1 MLIPI
6 PDVEIWCH
14 ESELKYAFWAC
25 ATGID
30 ADLYVPHYLHPSRFK
45 WKTFNRDSFQIWPGV
60 TLHHTPGH
68 TEGSITMEV
77 ALLESGHVIMTGDLF
92 HVRENWE
99 DGRPQGF
106 LCRDWAA
113 WHRSLGFV
121 RHLVQLRKG
130 RILLGHEMAYFERFP
145 VSPGFLA

>member
-1 MLIPI
+1 
-6 PDVEIWCH
+6 
-14 ESELKYAFWAC
+14 
-25 ATGID
+25 
-30 ADLYVPHYLHPSRFK
+30 
-45 WKTFNRDSFQIWPGV
+45 
-60 TLHHTPGH
+60 
-68 TEGSITMEV
+68 MEV